1 MSDYFVER
9 NNKNAVILR
18 QIKSELPFF
27 CEEFFLGID
36 SKTSMLTKVNYA
48 RDLKIFFTFL
58 VKEIY
63 EFNNKKLREITLED
77 INKLT
82 ATHLELYL
90 DYLTYYKDDNNEAHS
105 NSNKTKA
112 RKLSSLRTF
121 FAYLY
126 KKNRIKENVS
136 TKVDIPK
143 INEKE
148 IIRLDINEV
157 VNLLNLAE
165 NGEGFTKNQRAF
177 FEKTKERDFAML
189 SLFLGTG
196 IRISELVGLNINDFN
211 FEDNSFVVTRKGGNR
226 MILYYSEE
234 VKKAL
239 MTYLNSKIEK
249 EQKKEKTLE
258 EDAPFFTS
266 LQNKRINVRSVENL
280 VKKYA
285 KLVTPLKKITP
296 HKLRSTFG
304 TNLYN
309 ETNDIY
315 VVAEVLGH
323 KDVNTT
329 KKHYAAISENTR
341 RNALKNVVLRDDNRN
356 DN

>member
-1 MSDYFVER
+1 MNDYFTER
-9 NNKNAVILR
+9 NNKNALKLR
-18 QIKSELPFF
+18 QLKSELPFL

-36 SKTSMLTKVNYA
+36 SKTSMLTKLNYA
-48 RDLKIFFTFL
+48 RDLKVFFVFL
-58 VKEIY
+58 TKEIY
-63 EFNNKKLREITLED
+63 EFNNKKIREIN
-77 INKLT
+77 INDLNT
-82 ATHLELYL
+82 ITSTHLEMYL
-90 DYLTYYKDDNNEAHS
+90 DYLTYYKGENNESHS

-112 RKLSSLRTF
+112 RKLSSLRSF
-121 FAYLY
+121 FGYLY
-126 KKNRIKENVS
+126 KKEKLKENVT

-157 VNLLNLAE
+157 VNILNLAE
-165 NGEGFTKNQRAF
+165 NGQGFTKNQKAF

-196 IRISELVGLNINDFN
+196 IRISELVGLNVNDFN

-234 VKKAL
+234 VKQAL
-239 MTYLNSKIEK
+239 TTYLNFKIEK
-249 EQKKEKTLE
+249 ERKKDQFLE

-266 LQNKRINVRSVENL
+266 LQNKRINVRSVENI

-285 KLVTPLKKITP
+285 KVITPLKKITP

-341 RNALKNVVLRDDNRN
+341 RNALRNVVLRDDKNN
-356 DN
+356 D